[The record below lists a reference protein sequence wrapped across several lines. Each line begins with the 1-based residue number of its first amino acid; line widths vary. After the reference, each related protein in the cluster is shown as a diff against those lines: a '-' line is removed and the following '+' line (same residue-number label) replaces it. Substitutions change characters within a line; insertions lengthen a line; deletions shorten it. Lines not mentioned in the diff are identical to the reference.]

1 MSRFAQRLFRRSI
14 CWLML
19 LGGLYCVGRALWNLS
34 QTAIFA
40 HEAILLQGTVADVRQ
55 NHFQSQIE
63 PLAHGNLS
71 WAGDVSYQPIVT
83 FVMPG
88 GIRIPAHSMPD
99 LDNADYRIG
108 QSVEVITM
116 PHDPNQAHIHKWK
129 FLWGG
134 DCILLGAG
142 ALLGLIGRL
151 SLRRRPAKRQA
162 PAHTAKAK
170 AAMPPPPQ
178 EQPRHN
184 QPAPQPSPAPAKD
197 STPAPAVSPAQGPA
211 PEAAAETKKRRAPRK
226 KKSAAPAAG
235 GETTEPK
242 PKRRKKAESAASAS
256 PAKPSRSRKPRQKK
270 GPTPD

>member
-1 MSRFAQRLFRRSI
+1 
-14 CWLML
+14 ML
-19 LGGLYCVGRALWNLS
+19 LGGLYCVGLALWNLS

-55 NHFQSQIE
+55 SHFQSQIE

-71 WAGDVSYQPIVT
+71 WAGDVSYQPIVS

-151 SLRRRPAKRQA
+151 SLRRSPAKRQA
-162 PAHTAKAK
+162 PTRTPKDK
-170 AAMPPPPQ
+170 AAPHSRPDPPQ
-178 EQPRHN
+178 EQPRRT
-184 QPAPQPSPAPAKD
+184 QPVPTPAKA
-197 STPAPAVSPAQGPA
+197 SATPTPSAPPAQEP
-211 PEAAAETKKRRAPRK
+211 AAEPKKRRAPRK

-235 GETTEPK
+235 GEPAALK
-242 PKRRKKAESAASAS
+242 PKRRKKAEPTAPGQPAPAT
-256 PAKPSRSRKPRQKK
+256 PAKQSRPRKPRQKK
-270 GPTPD
+270 SPTPG